1 MLAKQQK
8 IAQEILLLQKQ
19 INILP
24 DGKFICARNQM
35 YPKQLIHRNNSGIMM
50 RSKSEVLI
58 SNYLLSYHIP
68 FRYECELVLGDSV
81 YYPDFTLLH
90 PKTKALLYWE
100 HFGLMD
106 NPGYITHTFSKLP
119 HYALSGIVPSINLIT
134 TYETKMYPLNS
145 DAVIKLVENYF
156 LS

>member
-8 IAQEILLLQKQ
+8 LAQEILLLQKQ

-35 YPKQLIHRNNSGIMM
+35 YPKQFIHRNNSGIMM

-90 PKTKALLYWE
+90 PLTALP
-100 HFGLMD
+100 LMKQKC
-106 NPGYITHTFSKLP
+106 IL
-119 HYALSGIVPSINLIT
+119 
-134 TYETKMYPLNS
+134 
-145 DAVIKLVENYF
+145 
-156 LS
+156 